1 MIYLNVAFEDV
12 LSEFIISRLL
22 ESFNNKF
29 SICNS
34 YNGRGFGYLKTSI
47 NGFNQASATIPFLV
61 LTDLDQNSCPVN
73 LVNDWLNS
81 EKHPNLIFRVA
92 VKEVEAWILGDSV
105 GFSRFSRTP
114 IKEIPNNPEQV
125 ADPKE
130 TIISLVSRYGT
141 KSLKEDIVPSGMASI
156 GRNYNMRLMEF
167 VLYHWDID
175 RAKNNCESLR
185 RMLLHLETF
194 HVS

>member
-73 LVNDWLNS
+73 LVNDWLDG
-81 EKHPNLIFRVA
+81 ERHPNLIFRVA
-92 VKEVEAWILGDSV
+92 AWILGDSI

-114 IKEIPNNPEQV
+114 LKEIPNNPEQV
-125 ADPKE
+125 ADPKR
-130 TIISLVSRYGT
+130 TIINLVSRYGT
-141 KSLKEDIVPSGMASI
+141 KSLKEDIVPVGTASI
-156 GRNYNMRLMEF
+156 GRSYNIRLMEF
-167 VLYHWDID
+167 VLYHWDIN
-175 RAKNNCESLR
+175 RAMKNCESLR
-185 RMLLHLETF
+185 RMMSRLETF
-194 HVS
+194 QVS